1 MEHGKKTEKKK
12 WKMRNTHCRNWNMAR
27 NTEKRGKCEI
37 YTSGPG
43 TQRET
48 TKNVENEKCSLF
60 TPENREK
67 KCKTR
72 KRTYAHCVTW
82 NMT

>member
-43 TQRET
+43 T
-48 TKNVENEKCSLF
+48 
-60 TPENREK
+60 
-67 KCKTR
+67 
-72 KRTYAHCVTW
+72 
-82 NMT
+82 